1 MYAAQTDDLPLMTV
15 AEYLAFADDQE
26 IKYEYHAGIVY
37 AMTGASV
44 RHNTI
49 TANAIAHLIGMLGE
63 RDCTVTTSDTRV
75 FIDSTRSYRYPDVTV
90 FCDEPA
96 YWEERT
102 DTITNPAL
110 LVEVLSPGTA
120 VYDYNDKL
128 EEYTQ
133 IASLQ
138 AYVIISQDK
147 PKVEVYR
154 RDESGKWIYEFVT
167 GLDAEIT
174 VPIDDTNL
182 RLSLA
187 EIYRR
192 VRWGEDGDP
201 NNDP

>member
-1 MYAAQTDDLPLMTV
+1 MSARLEMPIKRMTES
-15 AEYLAFADDQE
+15 EYLAFERTSDTKHELIDGQ
-26 IKYEYHAGIVY
+26 VY

-49 TANAIAHLIGMLGE
+49 TANAIAHLIGTLGE

-75 FIDSTRSYRYPDVTV
+75 FIDSTTSYRYPDVTV

-138 AYVIISQDK
+138 AYVIIAQDK

-154 RDESGKWIYEFVT
+154 RDESGKWIYEFAT
-167 GLDAEIT
+167 GIEAEIS
-174 VPIDDTNL
+174 VPIDDANL

-201 NNDP
+201 NNDT

>member
-1 MYAAQTDDLPLMTV
+1 MYATQPDALPQMTE
-15 AEYLAFADDQE
+15 AEYLAFAEAEE
-26 IKYEYHAGIVY
+26 IKYEFHAGRVY

-49 TANAIAHLIGMLGE
+49 SASTIIHVGGQLAD
-63 RDCTVTTSDTRV
+63 RDCTVTSSDTR
-75 FIDSTRSYRYPDVTV
+75 IHIASTGSYRYPDVTI
-90 FCDEPA
+90 FCGEPN

-102 DTITNPAL
+102 DTITNPVM

-120 VYDYNDKL
+120 VRDYNDKL

-133 IASLQ
+133 IESLQ

-147 PKVEVYR
+147 PKIEVYQ
-154 RDESGKWIYEFVT
+154 RDDSGQWIYEFAT
-167 GLDAEIT
+167 GRDAEIG
-174 VPIDDTNL
+174 VRVVDADL

-192 VRWGEDGDP
+192 VRWDDTDSDE
-201 NNDP
+201 